1 VTKFV
6 LVIGILLAF
15 TQPTSPPT
23 SPTVFSA
30 GGQRITA
37 PATDSLVD
45 TIAALDSAVFDAFN
59 RCSSPEQLQKHA
71 SFFAPDVEFYHDK
84 GGVTW
89 TREAMIA
96 NTRRNVCG
104 NFRRELVAGTLR
116 VYPIKDFGAIEQ
128 GSHKF
133 CQFATGK
140 CDGLAEF
147 VIVWRYRNAS
157 WQITRVLSYAHRP
170 NE

>member
-6 LVIGILLAF
+6 LVIGILLAI
-15 TQPTSPPT
+15 TPPT
-23 SPTVFSA
+23 SPLTSPIVFA
-30 GGQRITA
+30 ARDQRITA
-37 PATDSLVD
+37 PATDSLFD

-59 RCSSPEQLQKHA
+59 RCSSPAQLQKHA
-71 SFFAPDVEFYHDK
+71 SFFAPDVEFYHDM

-89 TREAMIA
+89 TRDAMIA
-96 NTRRNVCG
+96 KTRKNVCG
-104 NFRRELVAGTLR
+104 NFRRELVAGTLK

-147 VIVWRYRNAS
+147 VIVWRHQNAR
-157 WQITRVLSYAHRP
+157 WQITRVLSYAHRAAD
-170 NE
+170 